1 MLNPSEEATYKRI
14 RLEAYAHEIGRTP
27 VLKIQYNAD
36 INIYAKLEYFNRF
49 KSVKDRAAFFMLK
62 KAQYD
67 GKIKEDGIVVEGTSG
82 NTGIAIASIAQDLGI
97 KAEIIIPP
105 GASEGTKEQLRNTG
119 AVLVEAPDDG
129 TPGARNTTGNA
140 IKEARR
146 KAHEHPETY
155 FNPFQHGNFAN
166 SMAHFYTT
174 GPEVEEAL
182 GIVPEYA
189 AIGMGTGGT
198 ITGLSRYLKSR
209 NPNAKIYAVQSHPD
223 SFIQGIRN
231 YEKAKERKLIDDQL
245 DLIDSFIT
253 VTEEE
258 SYREVRFLL
267 ERYQAFVGTSSGA
280 NLSGAKKLAET
291 IEKGNILTVFP
302 DSAEKYR
309 DVYIA
314 KGVFTPEEFDRY
326 EDFYRYIPKGA
337 ITLV

>member
-1 MLNPSEEATYKRI
+1 MLSPSEEAAYKRI

-27 VLKIQYNAD
+27 VLRIPFNSD
-36 INIYAKLEYFNRF
+36 VNIYAKLEYFNRF

-67 GKIKEDGIVVEGTSG
+67 GQIKEDGFVVEGTSG
-82 NTGIAIASIAQDLGI
+82 NTGIAIASIAHELGI

-105 GASEGTKEQLRNTG
+105 GASAGTREQLKNAG
-119 AVLVEAPDDG
+119 AILVDAPEDG
-129 TPGARNTTGNA
+129 TSASRNTTANA
-140 IKEARR
+140 ISEARR
-146 KAHEHPETY
+146 KAREQPELY
-155 FNPFQHGNFAN
+155 FNPFQHGNIAN
-166 SMAHFYTT
+166 TMAHFYTT

-198 ITGLSRYLKSR
+198 ITGLSKYLKSR
-209 NPNAKIYAVQSHPD
+209 NPDAKVYAVQSHPD

-231 YEKAKERKLIDDQL
+231 YERAKERKLIDDQI
-245 DLIDSFIT
+245 DLIDGFIT

-258 SYREVRFLL
+258 SYAEVRYLV
-267 ERYQAFVGTSSGA
+267 EKYQAFVGTSSGA
-280 NLSGAKKLAET
+280 NLAGAKKLAKT
-291 IEKGNILTVFP
+291 IKKGNILTVFP

-309 DVYIA
+309 GVYA
-314 KGVFTPEEFDRY
+314 EKGVFTSAEFDRY
-326 EDFYRYIPKGA
+326 EDLYRYIPKDA